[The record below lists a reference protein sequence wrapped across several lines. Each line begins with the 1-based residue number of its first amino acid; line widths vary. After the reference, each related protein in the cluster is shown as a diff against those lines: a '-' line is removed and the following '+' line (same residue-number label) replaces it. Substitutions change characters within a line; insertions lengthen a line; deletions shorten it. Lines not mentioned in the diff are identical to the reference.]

1 MRLYVSCLLFAA
13 LQLTLIPI
21 CSHSAANTKDLTS
34 WQKEIEK
41 IVNTSTAAGD
51 ISVKLGID
59 PDCNPLSQ
67 DEILCQ
73 WDDYHLETNFPVKV
87 FCSLYVNPSRKKI
100 KWDAQDSCRIYSPFP
115 LSSSSK
121 DKTEHFA
128 TRKREIE
135 EIVDASTSAGDLS
148 VKLGI
153 NPDCDP
159 LSPDE
164 FLCQWDDYNDEM
176 RSYINV
182 FCFMFVNQSHKKV
195 IWDAQDCRIYSPL
208 SLSSSS
214 KDNAENL
221 ATRRREIEK
230 IVDASTSA
238 GNLSMRLGI
247 APDCNPLIPDQP
259 LDQILCQ
266 WYDYHAKGA
275 TISVFCFMLLNKSRT
290 EAIWNAQD
298 QCRIYA
304 PLPPEPKPK

>member
-87 FCSLYVNPSRKKI
+87 FCSLYVNPSRTKV
-100 KWDAQDSCRIYSPFP
+100 KWDAQDSCRIYS
-115 LSSSSK
+115 S
-121 DKTEHFA
+121 
-128 TRKREIE
+128 
-135 EIVDASTSAGDLS
+135 
-148 VKLGI
+148 
-153 NPDCDP
+153 
-159 LSPDE
+159 
-164 FLCQWDDYNDEM
+164 
-176 RSYINV
+176 
-182 FCFMFVNQSHKKV
+182 
-195 IWDAQDCRIYSPL
+195 L